1 MFKEEYKKKPK
12 KEFLFDMDI
21 SNAVS
26 VHDFTGAVP
35 VPPQNEDEKESY
47 LDILNYSPETIDVFG
62 QKKEK

>member
-1 MFKEEYKKKPK
+1 MFKEEYKKNPK
-12 KEFLFDMDI
+12 KDFLFDMDI

-26 VHDFTGAVP
+26 AYDFTGAVP

>member
-1 MFKEEYKKKPK
+1 MFKEEYKKNPK

-26 VHDFTGAVP
+26 AYDFTGAVP

>member
-1 MFKEEYKKKPK
+1 MFKEEYKKNPK

-21 SNAVS
+21 SNVVS
-26 VHDFTGAVP
+26 AYDFTGAVP

>member
-1 MFKEEYKKKPK
+1 MFKEENKKKPK

-26 VHDFTGAVP
+26 AYDFTGAVP

>member
-1 MFKEEYKKKPK
+1 MFNEEYKKNPI

-26 VHDFTGAVP
+26 AYDFTGAVP

>member
-1 MFKEEYKKKPK
+1 MFKEEYKKNLK

-26 VHDFTGAVP
+26 AYDFTGAVP